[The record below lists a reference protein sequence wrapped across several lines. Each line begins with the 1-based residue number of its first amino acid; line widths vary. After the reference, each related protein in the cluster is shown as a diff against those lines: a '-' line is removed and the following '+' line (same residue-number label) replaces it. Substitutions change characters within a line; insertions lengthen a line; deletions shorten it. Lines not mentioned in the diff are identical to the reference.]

1 MSRYEEI
8 KTLLEASRKALK
20 TQISETES
28 RQIIGNYKLLTEQT
42 DIEQEME
49 GVSKEYETANTYKE
63 TEDDDESPNKSEKKR
78 AYRISGGIMVIHSKD
93 SKELQLTTEDKK
105 AFQETMDEFVVDV
118 SELVDFNKLNLYE
131 NNVEWSGKITE
142 LDVEFFYTI
151 GEKNG
156 VYINGTMTKIDEEYL
171 GFLVDLKKYYE
182 KFKTKWSKIIA
193 IRKKTPTD

>member
-8 KTLLEASRKALK
+8 KSLLEASRKALN
-20 TQISETES
+20 TQISETETK
-28 RQIIGNYKLLTEQT
+28 QIKNNYRL
-42 DIEQEME
+42 ISEQEEMVKDVDVTE
-49 GVSKEYETANTYKE
+49 KEYETADSDEKE
-63 TEDDDESPNKSEKKR
+63 EEPNKSEKKKG
-78 AYRISGGIMVIHSKD
+78 YRISGGIMVIHSKD
-93 SKELQLTTEDKK
+93 TKDLQLTTEDKK
-105 AFQETMDEFVVDV
+105 AFQETMDEFVVEV

-193 IRKKTPTD
+193 SRKKTTPEE